1 MDWSSSLLAYFGNL
15 HRVFSP
21 VWADGILV
29 LVSVLCGLIIGQ
41 ERESKNKPAG
51 LRTVTLICVG
61 STIFTLVSILIVA
74 GSSNDP
80 GRIAAQVVTGI
91 GFLGAGAIIREH
103 GTIVGLTTAATIW
116 VTAAIG
122 VVIGSGYAVAGVAL
136 TLVVVG
142 TLLGARWIE
151 EWLLGPCKRV
161 SLTIRYRA
169 DGAKTHL
176 RVLRI
181 LDEFHV
187 PDTTW
192 SITREGDLEVLRI
205 NCCVAHR
212 SHRAF
217 LFEIA
222 ELGEVESID
231 PAPIWHTCGHHKE
244 SGLTSDM

>member
-1 MDWSSSLLAYFGNL
+1 MLPYLGNL
-15 HRVFSP
+15 HELLSP
-21 VWADGILV
+21 VWADTVLV

-51 LRTVTLICVG
+51 LRTVTLICIG
-61 STIFTLVSILIVA
+61 STIFTLVSILIVD
-74 GSSNDP
+74 GGSNDP

-122 VVIGSGYAVAGVAL
+122 VMVGSGYAVAGLAL

-151 EWLLGPCKRV
+151 EWLLGRCKRV
-161 SLTIRYRA
+161 SLTIRYRT

-181 LDEFHV
+181 LDEFRV
-187 PDTTW
+187 PDSTW
-192 SITREGDLEVLRI
+192 SITREGELEVLRI
-205 NCCVAHR
+205 NCCIAHR

-217 LFEIA
+217 LFEVA
-222 ELGEVESID
+222 ELSEVESID
-231 PAPIWHTCGHHKE
+231 PAPIWHM
-244 SGLTSDM
+244 SGRRDEPGLNSDM

>member
-1 MDWSSSLLAYFGNL
+1 MDCQQQLLPYLGNL
-15 HRVFSP
+15 HEVLP
-21 VWADGILV
+21 PLWTDVILV

-74 GSSNDP
+74 GTSNDP

-122 VVIGSGYAVAGVAL
+122 VVIGSGYAAAGFAL
-136 TLVVVG
+136 TWVVVG

-151 EWLLGPCKRV
+151 EWLLGRCKRV
-161 SLTIRYRA
+161 SLAIRYRA
-169 DGAKTHL
+169 DGAKVHL

-181 LDEFHV
+181 LDEFRL
-187 PDTTW
+187 PDSTW
-192 SITREGDLEVLRI
+192 TITREGDLEVLRI
-205 NCCVAHR
+205 DCCVVHR

-222 ELGEVESID
+222 ELSEVESID
-231 PAPIWHTCGHHKE
+231 PAPIWHTCGQRKE
-244 SGLTSDM
+244 SGANSDT